1 MTGLG
6 VAAVLG
12 VLCRVCCEGE
22 KHILLLLALLLLVD
36 SRDRCVSV
44 GCEACYKNIMHL
56 TATPITFQQLQILC
70 LLGRYLAV
78 ASTQLVNHEW

>member
-22 KHILLLLALLLLVD
+22 KHILLLLALLLLID

-44 GCEACYKNIMHL
+44 GCEACYKNLMTI
-56 TATPITFQQLQILC
+56 
-70 LLGRYLAV
+70 
-78 ASTQLVNHEW
+78 